1 MTTVLWGRSG
11 PEEQP
16 GVVGTQVQPSAAS
29 SFTPG
34 FQQDPLTHMA
44 PFLLPASKP
53 FPSYV
58 HIEAAGKSP
67 LN

>member
-1 MTTVLWGRSG
+1 MTTVLHGRPE

-16 GVVGTQVQPSAAS
+16 GVEGTQVQPSEGP

-34 FQQDPLTHMA
+34 FQQGPLTHMA

-53 FPSYV
+53 FPWYV